1 MTVSIVYLISGETLI
16 SGVEEVLVGERLI
29 GYRLHNPHRPDIM
42 MDGMQEPGMAPGPG
56 LGSADGAEDSDNLR
70 DLYGG
75 HGKNPMAGDPSR
87 FLTDKQPLLKDKKLK
102 DNEQEIDINLIPW
115 QPLAKE
121 AVFTIPADKIIC
133 VYEPVRDLEASY
145 LQKLNE
151 EAGDDPSSKKKK
163 KSKSVKQILNELED
177 KTAE

>member
-42 MDGMQEPGMAPGPG
+42 MDGQDPGMAPGPG
-56 LGSADGAEDSDNLR
+56 GADQEGDSDNLR

-75 HGKNPMAGDPSR
+75 HGKNPMMGDPSR
-87 FLTDKQPLLKDKKLK
+87 FLTDKNPLLKDKKLK

-151 EAGDDPSSKKKK
+151 EAGDDPTNKKKK

>member
-1 MTVSIVYLISGETLI
+1 MAVSIVYLISGETLI

-29 GYRLHNPHRPDIM
+29 GYRLHNPHRPDIIM
-42 MDGMQEPGMAPGPG
+42 EGMDDPGMAPGAG
-56 LGSADGAEDSDNLR
+56 GADSSDDSDNLR

-75 HGKNPMAGDPSR
+75 HGKNPMVGDPSR
-87 FLTDKQPLLKDKKLK
+87 FLTDKQPMLKSKLK
-102 DNEQEIDINLIPW
+102 DDEQEIDINLVPW

-133 VYEPVRDLEASY
+133 VYEPVRDLEAAY
-145 LQKLNE
+145 LEKLNE
-151 EAGDDPSSKKKK
+151 EVGDDKTGKKKK

>member
-1 MTVSIVYLISGETLI
+1 MAVSIVYLISGETLI
-16 SGVEEVLVGERLI
+16 SGLEEVLVGDRLI

-42 MDGMQEPGMAPGPG
+42 MEGMDQGMGGPG
-56 LGSADGAEDSDNLR
+56 GGPGAPDGADDSDNLK

-87 FLTDKQPLLKDKKLK
+87 FLTDKKPMLKSHLK
-102 DNEQEIDINLIPW
+102 PDEQEIDINLIPW

-133 VYEPVRDLEASY
+133 VYEPVRDLEAAY

-151 EAGDDPSSKKKK
+151 EVEDDSSGKKKK
-163 KSKSVKQILNELED
+163 KSKSVKQILNELEE
-177 KTAE
+177 KTEE